1 MRLKGTTRGRVARQA
16 GVEEEE
22 EGRRGGGGGKRS
34 LGSTGVKSRYQT
46 QAALPPSFNPSLLS
60 SKRPCHT
67 SPLAP
72 RQPAT
77 PGPPARPPLLLL
89 FSRLP
94 SPPRPIQ
101 TSAALPPSLPSSRKG
116 RAGLGG
122 QPPPRDVRLSRT
134 HHRDDGVRRH
144 LRALARAGLR
154 RPSYKFGRRLDA
166 PPLLLPFSIFFSSF
180 SASLFGDENFL
191 AGCRDAASSPCRA
204 NSPPSAKSE
213 LTEI

>member
-1 MRLKGTTRGRVARQA
+1 MRLKGTTRGGGAASR
-16 GVEEEE
+16 G
-22 EGRRGGGGGKRS
+22 GRRGGGTKRRRRR
-34 LGSTGVKSRYQT
+34 KEESRVNRGQV
-46 QAALPPSFNPSLLS
+46 ALPDASRATTLFQ
-60 SKRPCHT
+60 
-67 SPLAP
+67 PLAP
-72 RQPAT
+72 LIQTTLPHFPPRS
-77 PGPPARPPLLLL
+77 PPARNPRSARPPLLLLL